1 MAGVATESAKGAIQ
15 LTFPS
20 IFSEFYAKSGR
31 KYAPPKMERS
41 SHHPESGYVDPESS
55 FQKVQKERREDAER
69 MVLAKVKST
78 KNSQIRFATTPNGMG
93 FQPEPVLGQRKYAN
107 PMLGALI
114 LSSARQDSPNAPFHL
129 VEGGMSGG
137 VIRTKQGMNYVKEIL
152 RKRIDDLNAIDK
164 SHENFAYHEQ
174 RGADTQ
180 EMGTTDVGEINVG
193 QELADKSPMIE
204 MNLIL
209 QRILDSVS
217 NVYGEA
223 DAEFE
228 NEEGVYDDFGGR
240 ALAGSTTDVA
250 LRFLKLFFRYAPKMT
265 VDELEDK
272 YHLISIIYQQLEG
285 LLDKKQVDRHSG
297 LYEPQIEIF
306 RTLENLF
313 EKLME
318 YAKDAIGAVNRSFK
332 ERQQVSTASVKRLKF
347 DRVIDKVKSNTK
359 SYPETNIKTSQNL
372 PPPRSDGRDLLS
384 VDNRDVSESFN
395 HLVAPYEAPLPAIQT
410 EAQPDFETD
419 TINSFGRIFTARP
432 HTPAVAKT
440 EAPAAP
446 AAPPKKKRGRPPKA
460 KPIGAGRTKA
470 PTKLIK
476 SHFNKAINGY
486 DVSMR

>member
-31 KYAPPKMERS
+31 KYASPKMERS
-41 SHHPESGYVDPESS
+41 SHHPESAYVDPESS

-69 MVLAKVKST
+69 MVLAKVKSK

-107 PMLGALI
+107 PMLGDTSAF
-114 LSSARQDSPNAPFHL
+114 SARWNDPSAPFHL
-129 VEGGMSGG
+129 MEGGMSGG
-137 VIRTKQGMNYVKEIL
+137 VIRTKQGMNYVEELLK
-152 RKRIDDLNAIDK
+152 KRIDALDAIDK
-164 SHENFAYHEQ
+164 NHENFGHHEQ
-174 RGADTQ
+174 KGADTQ
-180 EMGTTDVGEINVG
+180 EMGTVDVGEINVG

-217 NVYGEA
+217 NIYGE
-223 DAEFE
+223 E
-228 NEEGVYDDFGGR
+228 EEGAEDESYDEIGMR
-240 ALAGSTTDVA
+240 SIAGSTTDIA

-272 YHLISIIYQQLEG
+272 YHLISIIYQQLQG

-297 LYEPQIEIF
+297 LYDPHTEIF

-313 EKLME
+313 EKLMA
-318 YAKDAIGAVNRSFK
+318 YGKDAIGAVNRSFK
-332 ERQQVSTASVKRLKF
+332 ERQQVSTASVRRLKF
-347 DRVIDKVKSNTK
+347 DMTIDKVKSNPET
-359 SYPETNIKTSQNL
+359 YPETKVKTTQKL
-372 PPPRSDGRDLLS
+372 PPPSDGRNLLS
-384 VDNRDVSESFN
+384 VDNRDLEGFD
-395 HLVAPYEAPLPAIQT
+395 A
-410 EAQPDFETD
+410 D
-419 TINSFGRIFTARP
+419 
-432 HTPAVAKT
+432 
-440 EAPAAP
+440 AAP
-446 AAPPKKKRGRPPKA
+446 AEGALAAVQGEAAAPEKKKRGRPPKA
-460 KPIGAGRTKA
+460 KPVGAGRPKA

-476 SHFNKAINGY
+476 SHFNKDINGY